1 MYCLFLS
8 LNLTAWEGVSAV
20 YRAALCCAALRCVVS
35 AYTYNVKKT
44 GVLFQL
50 FKKIF
55 RKFENNNPQL
65 KHNKKKYPVILS
77 NCGIV

>member
-1 MYCLFLS
+1 MYCLFLG
-8 LNLTAWEGVSAV
+8 LNLTAWEDISAV
-20 YRAALCCAALRCVVS
+20 YRAALCCAAPRCVS

-55 RKFENNNPQL
+55 RKFEISDPQL
-65 KHNKKKYPVILS
+65 KHNKNTPLYYPA
-77 NCGIV
+77 G

>member
-1 MYCLFLS
+1 MYCLFLG

-20 YRAALCCAALRCVVS
+20 YRAALCCTVLYCAALCVS

-55 RKFENNNPQL
+55 RKFEISDPQL
-65 KHNKKKYPVILS
+65 KHNKNTPLYYPV
-77 NCGIV
+77 G

>member
-1 MYCLFLS
+1 M
-8 LNLTAWEGVSAV
+8 
-20 YRAALCCAALRCVVS
+20 YRAALCIAPRCVS

-55 RKFENNNPQL
+55 RKFENSDPQL
-65 KHNKKKYPVILS
+65 KYSKKIPRYTIQLR
-77 NCGIV
+77 II